1 MLADGFISFLL
12 FSNELSFI
20 WSLLSQPPDTAGKMT
35 KQGNVTVG
43 PILTK

>member
-12 FSNELSFI
+12 FSNELSFS

-35 KQGNVTVG
+35 KQGNETMG
-43 PILTK
+43 SILNR